1 MNLNFAS
8 DFSEASSH
16 RKTFTSLSKLD
27 KDIQRPEMLECCIE
41 CYYLYKD
48 LKEFREEIL
57 QQCFFD
63 IFDEMKASTM
73 YMKEMMRYFLMYLN
87 AKASLHLRCLSI
99 LTV

>member
-16 RKTFTSLSKLD
+16 RKTFMCLNKLG
-27 KDIQRPEMLECCIE
+27 KDIQRPETLERCTE
-41 CYYLYKD
+41 CYYLYED
-48 LKEFREEIL
+48 LEEFREEIL

-63 IFDEMKASTM
+63 IFYKMKASTM
-73 YMKEMMRYFLMYLN
+73 YMKEMMQYFQMYPN
-87 AKASLHLRCLSI
+87 AKASCHLQCLST